1 MLSTMR
7 KGVSTIFAKALMLLL
22 VLSFALW
29 GVGDMLRSN
38 GNTHVARVG
47 DAKISPNEFEERM
60 ARIKNQ
66 MQGMP
71 EEMLNSEM
79 MKTQILQGMVQQ
91 LLLLQEASS
100 IGMKVDNTTI
110 AKVIRE
116 NPQFQNANGTFDA
129 ATFRAFLS
137 SNRISEAG
145 FVETIR
151 RDVESATVLQTLD
164 IPETIEFSSLSHS
177 LDAAKRQ
184 SRTADIYVIAPVN
197 VEVAPPDDK
206 ALEDFYQTIQA
217 DYMQPET
224 RSIAYVAIPATSID
238 AYTANDVNETKIE
251 DRYAI
256 EKEHMGTPEKR
267 DLLQFLFKDGDKAK
281 LAADALR
288 KGESTENVAAT
299 YPLQNGEALIMR
311 GVSKSALPAEA
322 ADAVF
327 ALDDGDVSAPVQ
339 TEFGWHVFKVT
350 GITKGTTP
358 SLDKAR
364 DSIRAMLI
372 EEERENTLFTIAGKI
387 EDAMAAGDSVD
398 KAVKSLG
405 IQATSKTIEATSK
418 QVPEGDA
425 TSVEPYAIK
434 TGFSLGEGEFSGFQ
448 KVGNVFVAVT
458 ALSIAE
464 QEPKALADVKL
475 EVGRRYVESE
485 RVRASAERAAAIA
498 TTLRSSQDP
507 QSVAA
512 KERIQRR
519 SFGPITLGQALES
532 QKPVNGIPVE
542 LMRRMFDIDLGEM
555 TTPVRMADGSWALAK
570 ITKVTQSADVTANN
584 SAPSKELTPILNN
597 TVYANYLKFLTTRY
611 PVTVN
616 DALLKDAN
624 AQP

>member
-22 VLSFALW
+22 VLSFGLW
-29 GVGDMLRSN
+29 GVGDMLRSS
-38 GNTHVARVG
+38 GTTHVARVG

-91 LLLLQEASS
+91 LLLLQEANN

-116 NPQFQNANGTFDA
+116 NPQFQNTKGAFDA
-129 ATFRAFLS
+129 AAFRAFLS

-164 IPETIEFSSLSHS
+164 VPETIAFTALSHS

-184 SRTADIYVIAPVN
+184 SRTADIYVIPPVN
-197 VEVAPPDDK
+197 IEVKSPDDK
-206 ALEDFYQTIQA
+206 ALEDFYRTIQA

-224 RSIAYVAIPATSID
+224 RSIAYVAIPAASID
-238 AYTANDVNETKIE
+238 AYTSNDINDTKIE

-281 LAADALR
+281 QAAQDLR
-288 KGESTENVAAT
+288 KGTNAETIANH
-299 YPLQNGEALIMR
+299 YPLQNGEALTMR
-311 GVSKSALPAEA
+311 GVSKSSLPSEA

-327 ALDDGDVSAPVQ
+327 SLGNGDISPPVQ

-358 SLDKAR
+358 SLEKMR
-364 DSIRAMLI
+364 DSIRSMLI
-372 EEERENTLFTIAGKI
+372 EEERENTLFSIAGKI
-387 EDAMAAGDSVD
+387 EDAMAAGDRVD
-398 KAVKSLG
+398 KAVKALG
-405 IQATSKTIEATSK
+405 IPASSKTIEATSK
-418 QVPEGDA
+418 QVPAGDA
-425 TSVEPYAIK
+425 TTVESYAIK
-434 TGFSLGEGEFSGFQ
+434 TGFGLGEGEFSGFQ
-448 KVGNVFVAVT
+448 QVGATYVAAT
-458 ALSIAE
+458 ALSITE
-464 QEPKALADVKL
+464 KEPKALADVKT
-475 EVGRRYVESE
+475 EVSRRYAESE
-485 RVRASAERAAAIA
+485 RVRASAERAATVA
-498 TTLRSSQDP
+498 TALRSSQDP
-507 QSVAA
+507 QDVAV

-532 QKPVNGIPVE
+532 QKPVNGMPVE
-542 LMRRMFDIDLGEM
+542 LLRRMFDIALGDM

-570 ITKVTQSADVTANN
+570 ITKITQAADVTANN
-584 SAPSKELTPILNN
+584 STPSKELTPVLNN
-597 TVYANYLKFLTTRY
+597 TVYANYLKYLTTRY